1 MREHGVE
8 PIETVETWSAVAELP
23 PEAVAAITLPIER
36 GFKADG
42 ARHERRDMKS
52 CFGCH
57 KRVAKADYLFTLKQ
71 LKAFAGK

>member
-1 MREHGVE
+1 MRNTGRYTPAKV
-8 PIETVETWSAVAELP
+8 PKRTGWGAEYP
-23 PEAVAAITLPIER
+23 PSLRNGEWEYAW
-36 GFKADG
+36 FKADG
-42 ARHERRDMKS
+42 TRHKRRDMKS